1 MMENNTNQERLK
13 VVSPTVRELDLEISP
28 EAVKK
33 EYEKVLRDYVAR
45 VKLPGFRKGYAPRD
59 MVQRMFEAEI
69 KEAVLDN
76 LIPDNLRQELENLK
90 VVPVN
95 VPTVK
100 SVDFSLDGGVR
111 YQVSFEV
118 WPEFELPADYLEK
131 KVEKEKVQL
140 DEAEVEAVLNRLRE
154 NAAEYLPVS
163 ERGVQAGDYVVIE
176 IQGKDA
182 ATKKFMPVEKVVVLA
197 GHADNEPQLNEV
209 LPGLKPGDE
218 KNFTVKYPPDY
229 RQKKFAGKEIE
240 YRLKVLEIK
249 EKKLPELNDEFAKL
263 VDDVENL
270 EALKEKI
277 RQDLVKHREE
287 EARDKAI
294 NQYLEKLATE
304 INLVIPESMVKEE
317 AQAIIGRQFREEE
330 LKKIP
335 NELWPGLLEQARK
348 QAEANLKN
356 HILLRKI
363 AAREGLQV
371 TAEEFEQEL
380 KKVSE
385 SRNIP
390 LDQLQAALARD
401 GRDEDWKINL
411 LLRKTVDFL
420 SGRVIIE

>member
-1 MMENNTNQERLK
+1 MENNTNQERLK
-13 VVSPTVRELDLEISP
+13 VVSPTVRELDLEISA
-28 EAVKK
+28 ETVKK

-76 LIPDNLRQELENLK
+76 LIPDNLRQELEALK

-95 VPTVK
+95 IPTVK
-100 SVDFSLDGGVR
+100 SVDFSLDGGVK

-118 WPEFELPADYLEK
+118 WPEFDLPADYLEK
-131 KVEKEKVQL
+131 KVEKEKTKL
-140 DEAEVEAVLNRLRE
+140 EETEVEAVLNRLRE
-154 NAAEYLPVS
+154 NAAEYLPVA
-163 ERGVQAGDYVVIE
+163 ERGVQNGDYVVIE
-176 IQGKDA
+176 IQGRE
-182 ATKKFMPVEKVVVLA
+182 TTSKKFMPVEKVVVLA
-197 GHADNEPQLNEV
+197 GHQDNEPQLNEV
-209 LPGLKPGDE
+209 LPGLKPGEE
-218 KNFTVKYPPDY
+218 KTFIVNYPPDY

-249 EKKLPELNDEFAKL
+249 EKKLPELNDDFARL
-263 VDDVENL
+263 VDEVENL

-277 RQDLVKHREE
+277 RQDLVRHRED

-294 NQYLEKLATE
+294 NQYLEKLAAD
-304 INLVIPESMVKEE
+304 INLAIPESMLKEE
-317 AQAIIGRQFREEE
+317 AQAIIQRQFREEE

-335 NELWPGLLEQARK
+335 SELWPGLMEQARK
-348 QAEANLKN
+348 QAETSLKN

-363 AAREGLQV
+363 AAREGLEI

-385 SRNIP
+385 SRNLP
-390 LDQLQAALARD
+390 LDQLKAALARD
-401 GRDEDWKINL
+401 GRDEEWKLNL
-411 LLRKTVDFL
+411 LMRKTVDFL
-420 SGRVIIE
+420 TGRIIIE

>member
-1 MMENNTNQERLK
+1 MEKDTNQERLK

-28 EAVKK
+28 ETVKK

-45 VKLPGFRKGYAPRD
+45 VRLPGFRKGYAPKD

-69 KEAVLDN
+69 KEEVLDN

-90 VVPVN
+90 IIPVN

-100 SVDFSLDGGVR
+100 SVDFSLEGGVR

-118 WPEFELPADYLEK
+118 WPEFDLPADYLER
-131 KVEKEKVQL
+131 KVEKEKTQL
-140 DEAEVEAVLNRLRE
+140 EEAEVEAVLNRLRE
-154 NAAEYLPVS
+154 NASEYLPVTG
-163 ERGVQAGDYVVIE
+163 RGVQSGDYVVIE
-176 IQGKDA
+176 IQGREA
-182 ATKKFMPVEKVVVLA
+182 VSRKFLPVEKVVVLA
-197 GHADNEPQLNEV
+197 GHPDNEPQLNEV

-240 YRLKVLEIK
+240 YRLKVLEVK
-249 EKKLPELNDEFAKL
+249 EKKLPELNDDFARL
-263 VDDVENL
+263 VDEVENL

-277 RQDLVKHREE
+277 RQDLARRREE

-294 NQYLEKLATE
+294 DQYLARLAAE
-304 INLVIPESMVKEE
+304 INLAIPESMVKEE

-335 NELWPGLLEQARK
+335 ANLWPGLLEQARK
-348 QAEANLKN
+348 QAEASLKN

-363 AAREGLQV
+363 AAREGLEI
-371 TAEEFEQEL
+371 TPEEFEQEL
-380 KKVSE
+380 KRVSE
-385 SRNIP
+385 TRNIP
-390 LDQLQAALARD
+390 LDQLKAALTRD
-401 GRDEDWKINL
+401 GRDEDWKLNL

-420 SGRVIIE
+420 AGRIIIF

>member
-1 MMENNTNQERLK
+1 MENNTNQERLK
-13 VVSPTVRELDLEISP
+13 VVSPTVRELNLEISA
-28 EAVKK
+28 ETVKK

-76 LIPDNLRQELENLK
+76 LIPDNLRQELEVLK

-100 SVDFSLDGGVR
+100 SVDFSLDGGVK

-118 WPEFELPADYLEK
+118 WPEFDLPADYLEK
-131 KVEKEKVQL
+131 KVEKEKTQL
-140 DEAEVEAVLNRLRE
+140 EETEVEVVLNRLRD

-163 ERGVQAGDYVVIE
+163 ERGVQNGDYVVIE
-176 IQGKDA
+176 IQGRE
-182 ATKKFMPVEKVVVLA
+182 TSSKKFMPVEKVVILA
-197 GHADNEPQLNEV
+197 GHQDNEPQLNEV
-209 LPGLKPGDE
+209 LPGLKPGEE
-218 KNFTVKYPPDY
+218 KTFTVNYPPDY
-229 RQKKFAGKEIE
+229 RQKKFAGREIE

-249 EKKLPELNDEFAKL
+249 EKKLPELNDDFARL
-263 VDDVENL
+263 VDEVENL

-277 RQDLVKHREE
+277 RQDLVRHRED

-294 NQYLEKLATE
+294 NQFLEKLAAD
-304 INLVIPESMVKEE
+304 INLAIPESMLKEE
-317 AQAIIGRQFREEE
+317 AQAMIQRQFREEE

-335 NELWPGLLEQARK
+335 SELWPGLMEQARK
-348 QAEANLKN
+348 QAETNLKN

-363 AAREGLQV
+363 AAREGLEIS
-371 TAEEFEQEL
+371 AEEFEQEL

-390 LDQLQAALARD
+390 LDQLKAALAR
-401 GRDEDWKINL
+401 GERDEEWKLNL

-420 SGRVIIE
+420 AGRIIIE

>member
-1 MMENNTNQERLK
+1 MENNTNQERLK
-13 VVSPTVRELDLEISP
+13 VVSPTVRELELEISA
-28 EAVKK
+28 ETVKK

-76 LIPDNLRQELENLK
+76 LIPDNLRQELEALK

-95 VPTVK
+95 IPTVK
-100 SVDFSLDGGVR
+100 SVDFSLDGGVK

-118 WPEFELPADYLEK
+118 WPEFDLPADYLEK
-131 KVEKEKVQL
+131 KVEKEKTQL
-140 DEAEVEAVLNRLRE
+140 EETEVEAVLNRLRE
-154 NAAEYLPVS
+154 NAAEYLPVA
-163 ERGVQAGDYVVIE
+163 ERGVQNGDYVVIE
-176 IQGKDA
+176 IQGRE
-182 ATKKFMPVEKVVVLA
+182 TSSKKFMPVEKVVVLA
-197 GHADNEPQLNEV
+197 GHQDNEPQLNEV
-209 LPGLKPGDE
+209 LPGLKPGEE
-218 KNFTVKYPPDY
+218 KTFIVNYPPDY

-249 EKKLPELNDEFAKL
+249 EKKLPELNDDFARL
-263 VDDVENL
+263 VDEVENL

-277 RQDLVKHREE
+277 RQDLVRHRED

-294 NQYLEKLATE
+294 NQYLEKLAAD
-304 INLVIPESMVKEE
+304 INLAIPESMLKEE
-317 AQAIIGRQFREEE
+317 AQAIIQRQFREEA

-335 NELWPGLLEQARK
+335 SELWPGLMEQARK
-348 QAEANLKN
+348 QAETSLKN

-363 AAREGLQV
+363 AAREGLEI

-385 SRNIP
+385 SRNLP
-390 LDQLQAALARD
+390 LDQLKAALARD
-401 GRDEDWKINL
+401 GRDEEWKLNL

-420 SGRVIIE
+420 TGRIIIE

>member
-1 MMENNTNQERLK
+1 MENNTNQERLK
-13 VVSPTVRELDLEISP
+13 VVSPTVRELDLEISA
-28 EAVKK
+28 ETVKK

-76 LIPDNLRQELENLK
+76 LIPDNLRQELEALK

-100 SVDFSLDGGVR
+100 SVDFSLDGGVK

-118 WPEFELPADYLEK
+118 WPEFDLPADYLEK
-131 KVEKEKVQL
+131 KVEKEKTKL
-140 DEAEVEAVLNRLRE
+140 EETEVEAVLNRLRE
-154 NAAEYLPVS
+154 NAAEYLPVA
-163 ERGVQAGDYVVIE
+163 ERGVQNGDYVVIE
-176 IQGKDA
+176 IQGRE
-182 ATKKFMPVEKVVVLA
+182 TTSKKFMPVEKVVVLA
-197 GHADNEPQLNEV
+197 GHQDNEPQLNEV
-209 LPGLKPGDE
+209 LPGLKPGEE
-218 KNFTVKYPPDY
+218 KTFIVNYPPDY

-249 EKKLPELNDEFAKL
+249 EKKLPELNDDFARL
-263 VDDVENL
+263 VDEVENL

-277 RQDLVKHREE
+277 RQDLVRHRED

-294 NQYLEKLATE
+294 NQYLEKLAAD
-304 INLVIPESMVKEE
+304 INLAIPESMLKEE
-317 AQAIIGRQFREEE
+317 AQAIIQRQFREEE

-335 NELWPGLLEQARK
+335 SELWPGLMEQARK
-348 QAEANLKN
+348 QAETSLKN

-363 AAREGLQV
+363 AAREGLEI

-385 SRNIP
+385 SRNLP
-390 LDQLQAALARD
+390 LDQLKAALARD
-401 GRDEDWKINL
+401 GRDEEWKLNL
-411 LLRKTVDFL
+411 LMRKTVDFL
-420 SGRVIIE
+420 TGRIIIE